1 MKDLVISAIAN
12 YLPEKIKVYVESLND
27 CGFGGDKIMICY
39 NIPDETIEYL
49 SAKGWECYGAELQGH
64 PHMKR
69 LVDMWWFLQN
79 DDREW
84 NHIIT
89 TDVRDIMWQTN
100 PSDIYVESLKDCGY
114 DGDKVMICY
123 NIPKETIDYLTDKGW
138 ECYGA
143 ELQGHPH
150 MRRLIDMWWFLQND
164 EREWNH
170 IITTDVR
177 DIVWQTNPSD
187 WLRLTNKNKIIC
199 ASECVTY
206 ENEPWGHKNIHEG
219 YGPMFWDWIK
229 PNTIGNVGVIAGKHK
244 SVKDLLMLNWLVSQS
259 GDVRHFT
266 DQSSFNFV
274 IHNELIKDKVDINSD
289 FALQVGTTT
298 KDLKIENHIIMNGDV
313 PYVLVHQYDRNTELN
328 NLVINKYK

>member
-12 YLPEKIKVYVESLND
+12 YLPEKIKIYVESLND
-27 CGFGGDKIMICY
+27 CGYDGDKVMICY
-39 NIPDETIEYL
+39 NIPTETIEYL
-49 SAKGWECYGAELQGH
+49 SSFGWECYGAELQGH

-69 LVDMWWFLQN
+69 LV
-79 DDREW
+79 
-84 NHIIT
+84 
-89 TDVRDIMWQTN
+89 
-100 PSDIYVESLKDCGY
+100 
-114 DGDKVMICY
+114 
-123 NIPKETIDYLTDKGW
+123 
-138 ECYGA
+138 
-143 ELQGHPH
+143 
-150 MRRLIDMWWFLQND
+150 DMWWFLQND

-187 WLRLTNKNKIIC
+187 WLKLTNKNKIVC

-219 YGPMFWDWIK
+219 YGPMFWDWVK
-229 PNTIGNVGVIAGKHK
+229 ENTIGNVGVIAGKSK
-244 SVKDLLMLNWLVSQS
+244 LVKDLLMLNWLVSQS

-289 FALQVGTTT
+289 FALQVGTT
-298 KDLKIENHIIMNGDV
+298 KIDLKIENDLIMNGDA
-313 PYVLVHQYDRNTELN
+313 PFVLVHQYDRNSELN
-328 NLVINKYK
+328 TLITNKYK